1 MTKDKELIEETN
13 CKVCSKVVEDNSLIL
28 DLCIK
33 CQIELIEND
42 ILTSRFSL
50 RSNNPTKVGGI

>member
-42 ILTSRFSL
+42 
-50 RSNNPTKVGGI
+50 NPHKR

>member
-1 MTKDKELIEETN
+1 MTKDKLIEETN

-42 ILTSRFSL
+42 
-50 RSNNPTKVGGI
+50 NPHKR

>member
-13 CKVCSKVVEDNSLIL
+13 CKVCPKVVEDNSLIL

-33 CQIELIEND
+33 CQIELILDLCIKCQIELIEND
-42 ILTSRFSL
+42 KR
-50 RSNNPTKVGGI
+50 